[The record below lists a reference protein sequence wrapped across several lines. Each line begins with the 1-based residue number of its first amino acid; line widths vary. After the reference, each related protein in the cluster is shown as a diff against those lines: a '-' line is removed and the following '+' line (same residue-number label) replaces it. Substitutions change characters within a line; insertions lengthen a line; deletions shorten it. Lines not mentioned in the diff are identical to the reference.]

1 MTLTTDAN
9 RINELFAEGHRLVFW
24 FDSTADRAEEIDGIS
39 INGKLLK
46 LTGNN
51 YLRTK
56 VLLEHED
63 RESNYLIYAPFARPE
78 EGFPLSDTVRYAAT
92 YFSDRISEVMK
103 RKGWPSHTREYLK
116 AYPQFWRNSQRM
128 ERFIQLELP
137 QNNRQ
142 YVDMAVLA
150 VLSGSRVVNFDEITR
165 EVLGEGL
172 DKGKEVLQKFV
183 SQGALSAFWQ
193 LCEDIYG
200 YSEAEPSLEGLVAT
214 MLCTYTQGTGIT
226 RVALPQRLQ
235 RYISSKGTN
244 ITVFMQNMMGHT
256 HTSATFDALSREYA
270 NRLNMKDAL
279 SDKRTEEL
287 LALDAFALVDEI
299 ILERMTRALVERD
312 PHRPIAGMTMEEVAA
327 KRMQKNLHYSMIF
340 QDRYQMLL
348 DAKELM
354 LLAEKSLQYASA
366 ADMAEAYMK
375 TMYRADTCY
384 RKFCLAYDRL
394 PEKTVY
400 ELLFSQ
406 VERTYVN
413 DWLDRWN
420 QHFSSLFQEGRR
432 SLGLPLQEQ
441 FAAKRIS
448 PRAGRERTV
457 VIISDAFRYEV
468 AKELEN
474 KLNAEPR
481 YEAKLS
487 AMVGVLPSVTSLG
500 MAALLPHKKI
510 LVQEGRL
517 ENPLVDGKPSTGTAN
532 RLKIL
537 MAHYPNAVAMTVN
550 EVLALSSGDFAEH
563 FNGKDVIYLYHDQ
576 IDALGDD
583 QATQNQVFEACEQAQ
598 IDIEAVIRRLTN
610 EISATSYIVTADHGF
625 QYRRS
630 QIQEYEKV
638 ETRGTNPLFPGK
650 RYRVTREREDM
661 PGTISFPFPYMEEEA
676 WVSVPVAAN
685 IFKHQGG
692 GQNYVH
698 GGASLAEMLVP
709 LMTVKSRRG
718 RQETRK
724 ATIKLL
730 QPSQRRLNNLITS
743 LEFLQE
749 EAISP
754 RVTPVTYQV
763 YFETSE
769 GLKISSVELVQANST
784 AEATVER
791 IFTVRVTLQSR
802 KYDPS
807 IDYYLVIKDSDDS
820 LAQGQ
825 RIPFHIDIA
834 FANDFGF

>member
-1 MTLTTDAN
+1 MTLTADAT

-24 FDSTADRAEEIDGIS
+24 FDPTADRAEEIDGIA

-103 RKGWPSHTREYLK
+103 RKNLPSHTREFLE

-128 ERFIQLELP
+128 ERFIRLDVP
-137 QNNRQ
+137 QNSQQ
-142 YVDMAVLA
+142 YLDMAVLA
-150 VLSGSRVVNFDEITR
+150 VLSNSRVVNFDEITR
-165 EVLGEGL
+165 KVLGEGL
-172 DKGKEVLQKFV
+172 EKGKEVLQAFV
-183 SQGALSAFWQ
+183 AQGALSAFWL
-193 LCEDIYG
+193 LCKNIYG
-200 YSEAEPSLEGLVAT
+200 YSEAEPTLEGLVAT
-214 MLCTYTQGTGIT
+214 MLCTYTQGKG
-226 RVALPQRLQ
+226 VSLPQRLQ
-235 RYISSKGTN
+235 RYVSSKSAN
-244 ITVFMQNMMGHT
+244 ITVFLQNMMGHI
-256 HTSATFDALSREYA
+256 HTSATFDTLSQEYA
-270 NRLNMKDAL
+270 DRLNMKDVL

-287 LALDAFALVDEI
+287 LELDAFALVDEI
-299 ILERMTRALVERD
+299 ILERMTKALVELE
-312 PHRPIAGMTMEEVAA
+312 PHRPIAGQPMEEVAA
-327 KRMQKNLHYSMIF
+327 KRMQQNLHYAITF
-340 QDRYQMLL
+340 QAHYQMLL

-354 LLAEKSLQYASA
+354 LLASKPLRYDSASN
-366 ADMAEAYMK
+366 MAKAYMK

-384 RKFCLAYDRL
+384 RKFCLAYDNL
-394 PEKTVY
+394 PKKTAY
-400 ELLFSQ
+400 EQLSSQ
-406 VERTYVN
+406 VERIYVN
-413 DWLDRWN
+413 EWLDRWN
-420 QHFSSLFQEGRR
+420 KEFSSLFQEGRN
-432 SLGLPLQEQ
+432 SLGLPPQEQ
-441 FAAKRIS
+441 FASKNIS
-448 PRAGRERTV
+448 PREGRERTV
-457 VIISDAFRYEV
+457 VIISDALRYEV

-500 MAALLPHKKI
+500 MAALLPHKQI
-510 LVQEGRL
+510 LVQDGKL

-532 RLKIL
+532 RQKIL
-537 MAHYPNAVAMTVN
+537 IDHYPNAVAMTVK
-550 EVLALSSGDFAEH
+550 ELLALRSVDFTEH
-563 FNGKDVIYLYHDQ
+563 FKGKDVIYLYHDQ
-576 IDALGDD
+576 IDAIGDD
-583 QATQNQVFEACEQAQ
+583 QTTQSQVFEACENAMV
-598 IDIEAVIRRLTN
+598 DIENVIRRLTN
-610 EISATSYIVTADHGF
+610 EISATFYIVTADHGF

-650 RYRVTREREDM
+650 RYRITREPENM
-661 PGTISFPFPYMEEEA
+661 VGTISLPFPYMDEEA
-676 WVSVPVAAN
+676 WVSLPVAAN

-709 LMTVKSRRG
+709 LMTVKSRKG
-718 RQETRK
+718 RQMTEK

-730 QPSQRRLNNLITS
+730 QPSHRRLNNLITH

-763 YFETSE
+763 YFETAD
-769 GLKISSVELVQANST
+769 GLKISGEELVQADSV
-784 AEATVER
+784 AEATAER
-791 IFTVRVTLQSR
+791 IIKVRVTLQSR

-807 IDYYLVIKDSDDS
+807 IDYYLVIKDSEDP

-834 FANDFGF
+834 FADDFGF